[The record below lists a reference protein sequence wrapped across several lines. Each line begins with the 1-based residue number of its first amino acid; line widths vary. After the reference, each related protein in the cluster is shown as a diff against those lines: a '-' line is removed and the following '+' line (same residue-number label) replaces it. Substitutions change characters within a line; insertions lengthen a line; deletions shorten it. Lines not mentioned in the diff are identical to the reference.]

1 MLRLASRIATAYLRA
16 NPLSVEEI
24 PALVSG
30 IHAALV
36 SAVGPAPAAEPQAMV
51 PAVPIKKSVRHDSVV
66 CLVCGKP
73 GRSLKR
79 HLDAAHG
86 MTPVQYREAFGLPA
100 DYPMVAPAYAERRSE
115 LAKQSGLGRKA
126 KSDVSSAQDAKGF
139 QYPASRWSKPSA

>member
-16 NPLSVEEI
+16 NPLPVEEI

-36 SAVGPAPAAEPQAMV
+36 SAVGAAPEIEPQAIV
-51 PAVPIKKSVRHDSVV
+51 PAVPIKKSIRHDSLV
-66 CLVCGKP
+66 CLVCGKQ
-73 GRSLKR
+73 GRSMKR
-79 HLDAAHG
+79 HLDTAHG
-86 MTPVQYREAFGLPA
+86 LTPVQYRERFGLPA

-126 KSDVSSAQDAKGF
+126 QPEESSPQDAKGF